1 MYFFSFTYLEMLSI
15 EIRAPYVLGRHPV
28 ISNSQLTFEMNNNL
42 SETVSDKLDLHEQW
56 FPLVLFLKNIL
67 LLLFFF
73 YHSPFLKVWLQWA
86 NKSHSLCPVELL
98 LLEQLLNSS
107 KSHPS
112 PILSS
117 QVFPLLS
124 VASAL
129 VKPFLLANNHC
140 HLVPA
145 SATPRPLQLLSWV
158 KRQRKTGKSSW
169 WHWSQSLRLA
179 DWFKLHL
186 IA

>member
-73 YHSPFLKVWLQWA
+73 F
-86 NKSHSLCPVELL
+86 
-98 LLEQLLNSS
+98 
-107 KSHPS
+107 
-112 PILSS
+112 I
-117 QVFPLLS
+117 
-124 VASAL
+124 
-129 VKPFLLANNHC
+129 
-140 HLVPA
+140 
-145 SATPRPLQLLSWV
+145 
-158 KRQRKTGKSSW
+158 
-169 WHWSQSLRLA
+169 
-179 DWFKLHL
+179 
-186 IA
+186 IAHF